1 MVDPVARRAGRVAR
15 FAYGAV
21 MPMAGMWAAQIE
33 DIDER
38 RAFNEKALN
47 EFRGGESPVAL
58 ALSVHLKISLICSH
72 QIIARKP
79 PVIMGPPPPRK
90 RKRPTH
96 DE

>member
-1 MVDPVARRAGRVAR
+1 VGYEAHVVIDPIARRAGRVAR

-47 EFRGGESPVAL
+47 EFTSGEAPVAL
-58 ALSVHLKISLICSH
+58 ALWVYLKGEAD
-72 QIIARKP
+72 Q
-79 PVIMGPPPPRK
+79 
-90 RKRPTH
+90 
-96 DE
+96 